1 MDPLEYDLVF
11 ERFLNLERKEMPDID
26 MDFQDDRRDQVIR
39 FVVDKFGRDHV
50 AQIITFGTMGPRAA
64 IRDVGR
70 ALGMPYG
77 DVDRVARLIHPRA
90 GSLSEAVSMNPE
102 LDEIK
107 NADPTLEQLV
117 TTAQRIEGTVH
128 HVSTHA
134 AGVVISADPL
144 EEHIPLQRP
153 VRDEESGTP
162 MTQFSM
168 DPIAKLGLL
177 KMDFLGLANLTIL
190 RRAMDLVSSNGG
202 PELDLPSIPLD
213 DPKTFRAAV
222 RRRDYGRVPA

>member
-1 MDPLEYDLVF
+1 
-11 ERFLNLERKEMPDID
+11 
-26 MDFQDDRRDQVIR
+26 
-39 FVVDKFGRDHV
+39 
-50 AQIITFGTMGPRAA
+50 
-64 IRDVGR
+64 
-70 ALGMPYG
+70 
-77 DVDRVARLIHPRA
+77 
-90 GSLSEAVSMNPE
+90 MNPE
-102 LDEIK
+102 LDELK

-202 PELDLPSIPLD
+202 PELDLQSIPLD
-213 DPKTFRAAV
+213 DPK
-222 RRRDYGRVPA
+222 DL